1 MNRYVIDRA
10 ALDGNVRQVV
20 ALAGVPVM
28 AVVRRTATVSA

>member
-20 ALAGVPVM
+20 ALAGVRSWPW
-28 AVVRRTATVSA
+28 